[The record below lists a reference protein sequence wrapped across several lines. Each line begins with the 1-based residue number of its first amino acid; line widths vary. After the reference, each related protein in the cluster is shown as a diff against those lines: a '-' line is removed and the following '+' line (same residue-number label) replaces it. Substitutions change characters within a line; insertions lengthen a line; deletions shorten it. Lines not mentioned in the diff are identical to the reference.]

1 MVDKNRNLVV
11 ISAPSGTGKTTIVR
25 RLMQENKNI
34 RASVSYTTRNIR
46 PNETNGLDYVFVTV
60 KTFESMIIQN
70 MFLEFANVFGH
81 YYGTPTKETLEALN
95 QDYTLILEI
104 DWQGAEQIRLKRPG
118 SLSVFVLPPSK
129 EELKKRLTSRA
140 MDSTDQI
147 ELRFQEAIKDI
158 EQYSYFDRVIVN
170 NDIESTC
177 EEIMSLVNSPH
188 TSKPAVSEE
197 ALAVIKSFT
206 ELGGEKI

>member
-11 ISAPSGTGKTTIVR
+11 ISAPSGAGKTTIVR
-25 RLMQENKNI
+25 RLMQESKNI
-34 RASVSYTTRNIR
+34 KASVSYTTRNMR
-46 PNETNGLDYVFVTV
+46 PNETNGLDYVFVTA

-81 YYGTPTKETLEALN
+81 YYGTPIKETLEALN
-95 QDYTLILEI
+95 QDYTLLLEI
-104 DWQGAEQIRLKRPG
+104 EWQGAEQIRLNRPG
-118 SLSVFVLPPSK
+118 TLSVILLPPSK

-170 NDIESTC
+170 DDIESTC

-188 TSKPAVSEE
+188 PTNPAVSEE
-197 ALAVIKSFT
+197 ALAVIRSFT
-206 ELGGEKI
+206 GLSGEKV